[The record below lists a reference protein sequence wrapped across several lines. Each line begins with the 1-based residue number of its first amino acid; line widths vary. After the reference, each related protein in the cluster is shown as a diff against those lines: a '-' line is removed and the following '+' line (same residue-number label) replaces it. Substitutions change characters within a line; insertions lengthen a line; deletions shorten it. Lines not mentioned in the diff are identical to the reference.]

1 MADEDKKPLA
11 AGEDRES
18 PAPAAEEPA
27 AKKESPKAT
36 KESPKSGA
44 KEEKKSPKKSK
55 GDDDQPWLVMQSR
68 SQGRPY
74 YYHTSKKE
82 TTWEKPA
89 DFEEDLPEGEDGW
102 VEMESRTQGRYY
114 FYNKETRECT
124 WDRPAGVPEPPP
136 FERRRPN
143 PKRDAL
149 QQIITDWADEFY
161 KEHGREPTE
170 EDIPKGS
177 DISRHHRD
185 CKMMKREDEV
195 ERLKKEQ
202 ARLRQELSPD
212 SRERLITIKKELGD
226 KEEAVAEWKKVK
238 DSERARREKVT
249 ATYNSWIK
257 GFTEEHGRGPTEKDI
272 APDSEISE
280 MFKEY
285 SVYREETRRA
295 KQRAARIEEKQK
307 KSRQEE
313 DHRKLEAYMSAFH
326 KKHGRYPSEKDL
338 PKDSEMEKL
347 YRNYLERETSSALR
361 KQISDWSVKFEKEH
375 GRKPTRSDI
384 PPDTEIAA
392 VYKRYEALRREKK
405 GEKEERP
412 EKDRGERERGG
423 SSKPRRQPEERHRR
437 GRAHEDGDDYLEQGS
452 PKSYAQYQR
461 NKPKSGGCVDCCR
474 IS

>member
-11 AGEDRES
+11 EAEEDES
-18 PAPAAEEPA
+18 PADPPAAESPADPPAEPA
-27 AKKESPKAT
+27 APDPEAKKE
-36 KESPKSGA
+36 ESGA
-44 KEEKKSPKKSK
+44 KEAKKSK
-55 GDDDQPWLVMQSR
+55 GDDDDQIWLVMQSR

-74 YYHTSKKE
+74 YYHTKSKE
-82 TTWEKPA
+82 TVWEKPA

-114 FYNKETRECT
+114 FYNKESRECT
-124 WDRPAGVPEPPP
+124 WDRPAGVPEPVP

-170 EDIPKGS
+170 EDIPQGS

-185 CKMMKREDEV
+185 CKMLKREEEV

-212 SRERLITIKKELGD
+212 SRERLITIKKELST
-226 KEEAVAEWKKVK
+226 KEDDVVEWKKKK
-238 DSERARREKVT
+238 DEERARREKVT
-249 ATYNSWIK
+249 TTYNSWIK

-307 KSRQEE
+307 RSRQED
-313 DHRKLEAYMSAFH
+313 DHRKLQAYMSAFH
-326 KKHGRYPSEKDL
+326 KKYGRYPSEKDL

-347 YRNYLERETSSALR
+347 YRNYLERETGSALR
-361 KQISDWSVKFEKEH
+361 KQISEWSHKFEKEH

-384 PPDTEIAA
+384 PPDSEIAD
-392 VYKRYEALRREKK
+392 VYKRYEALRKK
-405 GEKEERP
+405 DDRP
-412 EKDRGERERGG
+412 DKDRGEKERGG
-423 SSKPRRQPEERHRR
+423 SSKPRSSRQPAEGEQRR
-437 GRAHEDGDDYLEQGS
+437 RRAPMEDDEYAMGS
-452 PKSYAQYQR
+452 PKSYTQYQR
-461 NKPKSGGCVDCCR
+461 NKPTPGGCVDCCR